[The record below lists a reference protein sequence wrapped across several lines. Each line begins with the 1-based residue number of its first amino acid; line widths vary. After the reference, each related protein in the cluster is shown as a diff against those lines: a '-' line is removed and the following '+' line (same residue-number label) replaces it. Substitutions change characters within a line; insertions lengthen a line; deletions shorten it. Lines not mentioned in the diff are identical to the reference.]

1 MNLKNNSLHE
11 GTKFVEQ
18 ILCAHGL
25 QTSRLSENPHYT
37 ADYELTGLKLMF
49 VYIYA
54 LFYRPIPV
62 LPSGLATQS
71 RAMCLGRS
79 QVDIYGPCL
88 QVVLFWVARV
98 NRRGTGLLKPLIGHA
113 QLLSSIT
120 SDYCSLYRKLCH
132 DLNLNQS

>member
-1 MNLKNNSLHE
+1 
-11 GTKFVEQ
+11 
-18 ILCAHGL
+18 
-25 QTSRLSENPHYT
+25 
-37 ADYELTGLKLMF
+37 MF

-98 NRRGTGLLKPLIGHA
+98 NRRGTGVTEAAHWSCSTSVLNYFRLLFA
-113 QLLSSIT
+113 LSQIMP
-120 SDYCSLYRKLCH
+120 
-132 DLNLNQS
+132 